1 MTEIPQGNTSV
12 LPPEERKQASIA
24 ARWLTYLL
32 LTPLILLSTTIFGMI
47 SLTCSLW
54 DRTGRQQHRI
64 ARIWARTLLRIS
76 FSPVRVLGSENLPS
90 TGSAVYA
97 SNHLSYMDTPT
108 LFAKLPF
115 QFRILAKRAL
125 WKIPFIGWHLR
136 RSGQLPVDQ
145 SSKRLAI
152 ASLSRGIE
160 SLKSGMPLVIF
171 PEGGRTPDGSPQSF
185 LPGCAFM
192 AIKAQV
198 PLIPLTLVGTY
209 ELLPMHTYHLRP
221 RPLLI
226 VIGEPISTIG
236 RRTSDAEDLTVQLRN
251 EITTTYMAYTQIAS
265 VSITAAPPKE
275 LVS

>member
-1 MTEIPQGNTSV
+1 
-12 LPPEERKQASIA
+12 
-24 ARWLTYLL
+24 
-32 LTPLILLSTTIFGMI
+32 MI